1 MSLQVADQQTLRQ
14 RKAQDEMMAKEAAK
28 RAPRPTHTD
37 LQEGEGEEIDEIT
50 REYMDYFREKYGD
63 NPRADILGIEGVSL
77 FCLIYIVVA
86 GVVLLLLF
94 FSVYARERNFITKM
108 TMSMQ
113 SK

>member
-1 MSLQVADQQTLRQ
+1 MSLQVADQHTLRQ
-14 RKAQDEMMAKEAAK
+14 RKAQDELAKEAGKMAV
-28 RAPRPTHTD
+28 RPAQSHIEEAD
-37 LQEGEGEEIDEIT
+37 GEEIDEIT

>member
-1 MSLQVADQQTLRQ
+1 MSSLAVADQQTLRQ
-14 RKAQDEMMAKEAAK
+14 RKAQSELMAKEAEN
-28 RAPRPTHTD
+28 RAHRNN
-37 LQEGEGEEIDEIT
+37 EVVEAEGEEMDEIT
-50 REYMDYFREKYGD
+50 REYMEYFREKYGD

-108 TMSMQ
+108 TMSLQ